1 MVNQKDEK
9 LKEELMEFA
18 NEILLLLAEEV
29 E

>member
-1 MVNQKDEK
+1 MVIQKDEK